1 LVGRPGLA
9 LGAWGSIS
17 ISPDP
22 VKFPKANTYRAL
34 AMYRDRYTGAKGQV
48 TASGNTGPKA
58 EAALSEKLRARSAGG
73 AATGSTALTSES
85 TMRHLAAHYLA
96 SLDSGNVAS
105 GTKTRY
111 RRTVELKVIPALG
124 GLRLRELSSG
134 KFTAAIAKEAKRSPS
149 EAKIMR
155 AVCNGMMRLA
165 LMHDAVST
173 NHALG
178 SALDLKD
185 PHKKPPRALSPED
198 AVGLFDLIDAART
211 AAKPG
216 PVVRKGLDDLR
227 DALLL
232 GLATGLRISEIT
244 AIHDED
250 IVWGDPVRIKVHRA
264 NVYQEGTGLKTGP
277 GQWEHPGGQVIQS
290 HTKTKD
296 RRLVAVDEFG
306 AAILKRRIGN
316 AGQNGLLFWA
326 RGTRGPISLNNLRR
340 VLRRVT
346 GETAL
351 DFVSTH
357 TMRRSL
363 ATAVQRELGVEVAQQ
378 VLAHDELSTTIRGYI
393 ARETTTP
400 DVREIS
406 RKFGRADV

>member
-1 LVGRPGLA
+1 M
-9 LGAWGSIS
+9 
-17 ISPDP
+17 
-22 VKFPKANTYRAL
+22 K
-34 AMYRDRYTGAKGQV
+34 
-48 TASGNTGPKA
+48 
-58 EAALSEKLRARSAGG
+58 
-73 AATGSTALTSES
+73 
-85 TMRHLAAHYLA
+85 HLAAHYLA
-96 SLDSGNVAS
+96 SLDSSNAAS

-111 RRTVELKVIPALG
+111 RRTVELKIVPALG

-134 KFTAAIAKEAKRSPS
+134 KFTAAITIEAKRSPS

-155 AVCNGMMRLA
+155 AVCNGMMRFA
-165 LMHDAVST
+165 LIHDAVNT
-173 NHALG
+173 NHAHG
-178 SALDLKD
+178 AALDLKD
-185 PHKKPPRALSPED
+185 PNKKEPRALTPED
-198 AVGLFDLIDAART
+198 AIGLFDLIDAAR
-211 AAKPG
+211 AASRPG

-244 AIHDED
+244 AIHEED
-250 IVWGDPVRIKVHRA
+250 IIWEDPVRVKIHRA
-264 NVYQEGTGLKTGP
+264 NVYQEGTGQKIGP
-277 GQWEHPGGQVIQS
+277 GHWEHPGGQVIQP

-306 AAILKRRIGN
+306 SAILKRRLGDL
-316 AGQNGLLFWA
+316 GQNGLLFWA
-326 RGTRGPISLNNLRR
+326 RGTRGPVSLNNMRR

-363 ATAVQRELGVEVAQQ
+363 ATEVERVLGVEVAQK
-378 VLAHDELSTTIRGYI
+378 VLAHGELSTTIRGYI

-406 RKFGRADV
+406 RKFGRADN